1 MNTAGR
7 VDIKLVQKRYHALN
21 ELIPLHSIS
30 SEQEYEHMVHIL
42 DEMLD
47 AGGAVEN
54 SELADLVDIVSE
66 LISQYEYGHDKSKT
80 LTGIEMLK
88 FLMAQHGLSQADL
101 PEIGSQGVVSEVLN
115 GKRTLNKAHIAKLA
129 DRFGVSPAVF
139 F

>member
-1 MNTAGR
+1 MNTVER
-7 VDIKLVQKRYHALN
+7 VDIKLVQKRYQALN
-21 ELIPLHSIS
+21 ELVPLHSIS
-30 SEQEYEHMVHIL
+30 TEREYEDMVHIL

-66 LISQYEYGHDKSKT
+66 LISQYEARHDKSKS
-80 LTGIEMLK
+80 LTGVEMLK

-101 PEIGSQGVVSEVLN
+101 PEIGSQGVVSEVLS
-115 GKRTLNKAHIAKLA
+115 GKRMLNKAHIAKLA
-129 DRFGVSPAVF
+129 GRFGVSPAVF